1 MVPPFT
7 HYVYLLRLRGSE
19 RRGFALQCFSSYTE
33 NRDHGKS
40 STMVAIPQLV
50 LVFLAT
56 NVGYLQ
62 AAKESPYVIDKLEKN
77 QRDVYTASWAVEIME
92 GGDKMA
98 DIIANQHGFISLGK
112 VKLTDRCS
120 NMSSLLFSL
129 HRLMI

>member
-1 MVPPFT
+1 
-7 HYVYLLRLRGSE
+7 
-19 RRGFALQCFSSYTE
+19 
-33 NRDHGKS
+33 
-40 STMVAIPQLV
+40 MVAIPQLV

-77 QRDVYTASWAVEIME
+77 QRDVYTATWAVEITK

-98 DIIANQHGFISLGK
+98 DIIADQHGFINLGM
-112 VKLTDRCS
+112 VKLTDRCF

-129 HRLMI
+129 HRLMIYLVYIDLN